1 MATPYISMA
10 GIGKSF
16 GPVHALKSVNLT
28 VYPGEIHAL
37 LGENGAGKSTL
48 MKVLSG
54 IHEPTKGTITINKI
68 SYNKLDHKLAA
79 QLGIGIIYQELSVID
94 ELTVLEN
101 LYIGR
106 HLTKKICGV
115 NIIDWRE
122 MRVRAA
128 MMLLRVGLKVD
139 LDEKVANLSISH
151 KQMLE
156 IAKTLMLDAKVII
169 MDEPTSSLT
178 NKEVDY
184 LFLIMNQLRKEGT
197 AIVYIS
203 HKLAEIRRICDR
215 YTVMK
220 DGSSVCSGIVSDV
233 SNDDIVRLMVGRE
246 LQNRFNAMK
255 ENVSNLAH
263 ETVFEVRNVTSRD
276 RKKVRDISFS
286 VCRGEILGFA
296 GLVGSGRTELMN
308 CLFGVDKRAGGEIR
322 LNGKDISPRSPLDAV
337 KKGMAY
343 ITESRRDNG
352 FFPNFSIAQNMAISR
367 SLKDGG
373 YKGAHGV
380 AGELGHIPLGDMTQH
395 CACGNP
401 GCLETNCSGMA
412 LRRWYE
418 QQPRNYPLRDLFV
431 HAENA
436 PFVQSLLENAA
447 RAIATSI
454 NLFDP
459 DAVILG
465 GGVMDMPAFPRETL
479 VAMTQKYLRRPLP
492 HQVVRFI
499 AASSSDFN
507 GAQGAAIL
515 AHQRFL
521 PQFCAKAP

>member
-54 IHEPTKGTITINKI
+54 IHEPTKGTITINTI
-68 SYNKLDHKLAA
+68 NYNKLDHKLAA

-220 DGSSVCSGIVSDV
+220 DGSSVCSGMVSDV
-233 SNDDIVRLMVGRE
+233 SNDDIVRLMVGR
-246 LQNRFNAMK
+246 
-255 ENVSNLAH
+255 
-263 ETVFEVRNVTSRD
+263 
-276 RKKVRDISFS
+276 

-373 YKGAHGV
+373 YKGAMGLFHEV
-380 AGELGHIPLGDMTQH
+380 DEQRTAEAQRELLALKCHSVNQNITELSG
-395 CACGNP
+395 GN
-401 GCLETNCSGMA
+401 
-412 LRRWYE
+412 
-418 QQPRNYPLRDLFV
+418 QQKVLISKWLCCRPEVIIFDEPTRGIDV
-431 HAENA
+431 GAKAEIYKVMRQLA
-436 PFVQSLLENAA
+436 
-447 RAIATSI
+447 
-454 NLFDP
+454 D
-459 DAVILG
+459 DGKVILMVSSELPEIITVCDRIAVFCEG
-465 GGVMDMPAFPRETL
+465 RLTQILTNRDDMSEEEIMAW
-479 VAMTQKYLRRPLP
+479 A
-492 HQVVRFI
+492 
-499 AASSSDFN
+499 
-507 GAQGAAIL
+507 
-515 AHQRFL
+515 L
-521 PQFCAKAP
+521 PQE